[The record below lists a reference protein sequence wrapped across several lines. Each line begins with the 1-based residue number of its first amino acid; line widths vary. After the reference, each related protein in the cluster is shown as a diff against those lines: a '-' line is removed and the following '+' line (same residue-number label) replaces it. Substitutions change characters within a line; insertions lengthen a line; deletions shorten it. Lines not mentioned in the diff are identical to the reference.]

1 MEIKTKFEIGEIFW
15 AYKKYQRNVIHD
27 LEKANE
33 EYSKRVELI
42 DLGDLETRN
51 EIYDEYSYTNGFDI
65 YVRQV
70 TGVRINYHSK
80 KIYIDD
86 SMSEWEEDVM
96 FHHLGD
102 LIKFIEQT
110 LLTEEKHTKEL
121 LEKFL

>member
-1 MEIKTKFEIGEIFW
+1 MEIKTKFEIGDIFF
-15 AYKKYQRNVIHD
+15 AYRKYQRNIIHD
-27 LEKANE
+27 REKASK

-42 DLGDLETRN
+42 DLEDLETRN

-70 TGVRINYHSK
+70 TGVRINNHSK
-80 KIYIDD
+80 TIYIDD

-96 FHHLGD
+96 FHNVGD

-110 LLTEEKHTKEL
+110 LLTGEKHTKEL

>member
-1 MEIKTKFEIGEIFW
+1 MEIKTKFEIGDIFL
-15 AYKKYQRNVIHD
+15 AYRKYQRNVIHD
-27 LEKANE
+27 REKANK
-33 EYSKRVELI
+33 EYSKRVKLT
-42 DLGDLETRN
+42 DLEDLETRN

-70 TGVRINYHSK
+70 TGVRIDDYSK
-80 KIYIDD
+80 IKYIDD
-86 SMSEWEEDVM
+86 SRTEWEEDVM
-96 FHHLGD
+96 FHNVGD